1 MNRDVL
7 NFQKEPAEGQL
18 RLVAEK
24 LDAAEPLPVEKQFVN
39 FMFLRVDPEWRKLDH
54 ETKHKYK
61 VEFEDV
67 FNEFSS
73 DLLLY
78 SYSLVG
84 FDSKADLMF
93 WRVSRSLDVIQD
105 MTARLYR
112 TGLGGY
118 IETTDNYLSV
128 TKRMIF
134 VDGPPEDRL
143 RVRAGSTKYHFIY
156 PSVKNSEWY
165 KMSAEE
171 RDAMIEEN
179 FMVGKKFPNIK
190 IHLTHAFGFADNEYL
205 ISFETDDPQDF
216 LSLAEELRNAPSGK
230 FTPRG
235 MPVYTC
241 RQRSLM
247 NCLDALG

>member
-1 MNRDVL
+1 MIKDVL
-7 NFQKEPAEGQL
+7 NFQKEPGEVQL

-24 LDAAEPLPVEKQFVN
+24 LEAGEQSPVEKQFVN
-39 FMFLRVDPEWRKLDH
+39 FMFLRVDPEWRRLDA
-54 ETKHKYK
+54 ETKRIHK
-61 VEFEDV
+61 VEFRSV
-67 FNEFSS
+67 FDSFRDE
-73 DLLLY
+73 LLVY
-78 SYSLVG
+78 TYSLVG

-93 WRVSRSLDVIQD
+93 WRVGNSLDLIQD
-105 MTARLYR
+105 MTANLYR
-112 TGLGGY
+112 TGLGSY
-118 IETTDNYLSV
+118 IQTTDNYLSV
-128 TKRMIF
+128 TKRMMFI
-134 VDGPPEDRL
+134 DEPSEDRL
-143 RVRAGSTKYHFIY
+143 RVHAGSTKYHFIY

-165 KMSAEE
+165 KMPSEE
-171 RDAMIEEN
+171 RDLLIEEN

-205 ISFETDDPQDF
+205 ISFETDEPRDF

-247 NCLDALG
+247 DCLDALG